1 MKFDMEEWRKV
12 DGFGENYQINR
23 DGVVKNMT
31 PGRYFGHIM
40 KPFKRR
46 RQLCVQLKTTQG
58 TQRGICIDILLKA
71 AFPELRS
78 DKVAVKD
85 LPGEVWKDIPGF
97 VGKYMCSN
105 KGRIKT
111 LERDYLAGMGYACVR
126 HIDEAILSPTESKR
140 GYLRV
145 DLRGGSSDSHNQKW
159 VHNIVARVFFD
170 NWDESLVPNH
180 IDGNKKNNCIEN
192 LELIPVVRNIR
203 HALATGLKKMNG
215 EDNPGA
221 LLTNKQSDDIRKR
234 YANGERQVDIA
245 KSYNIDRQIVYRIV
259 HGKSYVPCRIKTY

>member
-1 MKFDMEEWRKV
+1 
-12 DGFGENYQINR
+12 
-23 DGVVKNMT
+23 
-31 PGRYFGHIM
+31 
-40 KPFKRR
+40 
-46 RQLCVQLKTTQG
+46 
-58 TQRGICIDILLKA
+58 
-71 AFPELRS
+71 
-78 DKVAVKD
+78 
-85 LPGEVWKDIPGF
+85 
-97 VGKYMCSN
+97 MCRN
-105 KGRIKT
+105 NGRIKT
-111 LERDYLAGMGYACVR
+111 LERDYLAGMDYACVR
-126 HIDEAILSPTESKR
+126 HIDEAILSPTESKH

-145 DLRGGSSDSHNQKW
+145 DLRGGSAGSHNKKW

-234 YANGERQVDIA
+234 YDNGERQVDIA

-259 HGKSYVPCRIKTY
+259 H